1 MKKREDKTKGRK
13 GKEKERGLDSKF
25 RVSIAKL
32 RLEIGRT
39 RNAFNKISLE
49 ADPASLHL
57 LLKLAVYEG
66 CLGIIMGES
75 IIS

>member
-1 MKKREDKTKGRK
+1 MGEKKTRQRKGR
-13 GKEKERGLDSKF
+13 EKERGIGLKF
-25 RVSIAKL
+25 WVSIANL
-32 RLEIGRT
+32 RLEIGQT
-39 RNAFNKISLE
+39 RDSFNRVSLE

-66 CLGIIMGES
+66 CLGIVMSES

>member
-1 MKKREDKTKGRK
+1 MNGRK
-13 GKEKERGLDSKF
+13 KTRQREGREKERGIDSKF

-49 ADPASLHL
+49 ASLHL

-66 CLGIIMGES
+66 CLGIIISES